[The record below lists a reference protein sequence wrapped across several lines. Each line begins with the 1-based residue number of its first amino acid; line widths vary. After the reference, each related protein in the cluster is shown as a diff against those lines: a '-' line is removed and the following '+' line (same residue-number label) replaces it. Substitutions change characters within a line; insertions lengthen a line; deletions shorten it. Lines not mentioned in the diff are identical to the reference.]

1 MRAAA
6 TVVAGLIGIV
16 VIAAT
21 VGELYE
27 KCGPLCWQGLLEAE
41 RGRY

>member
-1 MRAAA
+1 MRVAA

-16 VIAAT
+16 VTTAT
-21 VGELYE
+21 VGGLYD

-41 RGRY
+41 RERY